1 MLVSKPSHWLM
12 TFNNKLILSR
22 TCVGQELTPQG
33 VFTQPPAVSSISMRM
48 AVFSNFSLKSYTVT
62 IIFSIAFTR
71 ISKVSMREP
80 ASFGFVY

>member
-1 MLVSKPSHWLM
+1 
-12 TFNNKLILSR
+12 
-22 TCVGQELTPQG
+22 

-71 ISKVSMREP
+71 ISKISMREP